1 MEIYFT
7 YVISREQKN
16 TPNKLWIGTRRNDT
30 SVDFIVKID
39 NVAAFV
45 VDRKYAY

>member
-1 MEIYFT
+1 MWFPEKKKT
-7 YVISREQKN
+7 LPTKGGR
-16 TPNKLWIGTRRNDT
+16 LWIGTRRNDT